1 MWKYFFPDGGHNL
14 FLLLKL
20 DFRQYQECIKIHK
33 RLRAIE
39 NYFKVTYDLIEG
51 QNTCTYLWWKNI
63 KNITIFSGDL
73 WPDRGPS
80 TTSWTHSARSRSLLP
95 SNIQVLLT
103 LLRIMLLLVML
114 SRIMLILLV
123 MLLRMILM
131 FLVMLLRIML
141 ILLVMLLRIILMLLV
156 IRNMSVFTTFETRS
170 KEHSLAFFGFETG
183 FEIIV

>member
-1 MWKYFFPDGGHNL
+1 MTWS
-14 FLLLKL
+14 
-20 DFRQYQECIKIHK
+20 
-33 RLRAIE
+33 RA
-39 NYFKVTYDLIEG
+39 K
-51 QNTCTYLWWKNI
+51 NTCTYLWWKNI

-156 IRNMSVFTTFETRS
+156 IRNMSVTTWS
-170 KEHSLAFFGFETG
+170 QHSVIFKQTWVFALLKPDQKSTVLVFAVLRLDLNTG
-183 FEIIV
+183 SYILPKCYG

>member
-1 MWKYFFPDGGHNL
+1 MTWS
-14 FLLLKL
+14 
-20 DFRQYQECIKIHK
+20 
-33 RLRAIE
+33 RA
-39 NYFKVTYDLIEG
+39 K
-51 QNTCTYLWWKNI
+51 NTCTYLWWKNI

-103 LLRIMLLLVML
+103 LLRIML
-114 SRIMLILLV
+114 ILLV

-141 ILLVMLLRIILMLLV
+141 ILLVMLLRIILILLL
-156 IRNMSVFTTFETRS
+156 IRNMSVTTWSQHPVIFYQTWVFAILNQIKPDQSWFLRFWVWIWKLDLTFSPNVTAKIDGVVEKYWFHNQEYPGIMNGQWHIS
-170 KEHSLAFFGFETG
+170 G
-183 FEIIV
+183 V

>member
-1 MWKYFFPDGGHNL
+1 MTWS
-14 FLLLKL
+14 
-20 DFRQYQECIKIHK
+20 
-33 RLRAIE
+33 RA
-39 NYFKVTYDLIEG
+39 K
-51 QNTCTYLWWKNI
+51 NTCTYLWWKNI

-80 TTSWTHSARSRSLLP
+80 TTSWTHCARSRSLLP

-141 ILLVMLLRIILMLLV
+141 ILLVMLLRIILILLL
-156 IRNMSVFTTFETRS
+156 IRNMSVTTWSQHPVIFYQTWVFAILNQI
-170 KEHSLAFFGFETG
+170 KPDQPNQISLGFCGFESG
-183 FEIIV
+183 SENWILHLAQMLRLK